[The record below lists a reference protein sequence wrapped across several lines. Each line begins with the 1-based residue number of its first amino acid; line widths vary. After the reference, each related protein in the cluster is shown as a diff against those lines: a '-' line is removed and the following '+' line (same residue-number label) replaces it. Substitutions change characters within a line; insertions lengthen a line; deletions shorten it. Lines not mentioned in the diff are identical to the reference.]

1 MSPKLKPPPES
12 NPYTMDSA
20 RHKHEPHPRQVSE
33 ATFSWLRGLSAS
45 GFAAQVAGWHQDQWA
60 WARTT
65 MHVHGIAPL
74 LYKTLHGHPV
84 WNQLPPSLQKA
95 LPRYYELNGQRLAIL
110 IAELHA
116 ILEATRQAGIPV
128 LPLKGGAL
136 IGHYYE
142 DPAIRPMA
150 DLDFLVSARDQGCV
164 GALLQELGYQEIMS
178 PPRHRRYLLTRRGVQ
193 ITSTQS
199 EHPDNPYLVEIHT
212 EVEEN
217 FRGLSCRITGDLWG
231 ASEPALFGATS
242 GLSVKPWAL
251 FQHLLIHASHDLVV
265 HQARLIQ
272 FYDMS
277 LVIPRL
283 ERSDWEKLLQAAA
296 RRGTA
301 RWLYAPLRLM
311 ERYLGCSAPPEVM
324 AKLRQDTPARLRLF
338 LERADL
344 YTLSYLTRS
353 PKFLIDPLSLQR
365 SGRELLETLRVLV
378 LPSPQDPRL
387 LSQNRLLLIAYL
399 VYWWDQVRRILGF
412 LLCLP
417 QSDRPRTLSDPHP

>member
-1 MSPKLKPPPES
+1 MAK
-12 NPYTMDSA
+12 A
-20 RHKHEPHPRQVSE
+20 RHKHEPYPRQVSE
-33 ATFSWLRGLSAS
+33 ATFSWLRGLPAS
-45 GFAAQVAGWHQDQWA
+45 GFAAQVAGWRHDQWA
-60 WARTT
+60 WASTA

-95 LPRYYELNGQRLAIL
+95 LPRYYELNGQRLAIF
-110 IAELHA
+110 IAELHG

-128 LPLKGGAL
+128 LALKGGAL

-217 FRGLSCRITGDLWG
+217 FRGLSCCITGDLWG

-242 GLSVKPWAL
+242 GWSVKPWAL
-251 FQHLLIHASHDLVV
+251 LQHLLIHASRDLIDHRV
-265 HQARLIQ
+265 RLIQ
-272 FYDMS
+272 LYDIS
-277 LVIPRL
+277 LVMPHL
-283 ERSDWEKLLQAAA
+283 DRSDWDNLRQAAE

-301 RWLYAPLRLM
+301 CWLYAPLRLM
-311 ERYLGCSAPPEVM
+311 ERYLGCPAPHEVM
-324 AKLRQDTPARLRLF
+324 AYLRQDTPARLRLF
-338 LERADL
+338 LERTDL
-344 YTLSYLTRS
+344 YTLSYLNPF
-353 PKFLIDPLSLQR
+353 PKSLIDTLSWHR
-365 SGRELLETLRVLV
+365 NGRELLVAVRHLV
-378 LPSPQDPRL
+378 LPPAQDPRL
-387 LSQNRLLLIAYL
+387 LSQNRPLLTAL
-399 VYWWDQVRRILGF
+399 VVYGWRQMRGILGTWLRLPQHGRTRILPDGH
-412 LLCLP
+412 
-417 QSDRPRTLSDPHP
+417 R